1 MDINLL
7 NDNLHKAGAHD
18 IWTILQREFAK
29 VHLWHTPNLILSLR
43 KLTNRIFPDTG
54 LNDKSSRLQI
64 FFKIDVLKIL

>member
-29 VHLWHTPNLILSLR
+29 VHLSHTPMILSLR
-43 KLTNRIFPDTG
+43 KLTNRIFPDTE
-54 LNDKSSRLQI
+54 
-64 FFKIDVLKIL
+64 LK